1 MAAIREQDYVDL
13 QARVAEAAASVMTPA
28 ELARFT
34 IRMRP
39 SEDCLVA
46 SEAGPVRMFYVI
58 EDEDADTLT
67 LRLEDILIEETC
79 RGRGIGTALIRAVSE
94 FSLERGLGLNLS
106 ANPLEEFGDPARPAA
121 LERLMQFYERLG
133 FENETGLRNGDFIIR
148 VEAPSPSPD

>member
-1 MAAIREQDYVDL
+1 MAAIRERDYVDL
-13 QARVAEAAASVMTPA
+13 QAWVAEAAATVMTPA

-39 SEDCLVA
+39 GEDCLVA

-94 FSLERGLGLNLS
+94 FSLERGFGLNLS
-106 ANPLEEFGDPARPAA
+106 ANPLEEFGDPARPVA

-148 VEAPSPSPD
+148 AEAPSPSPG